1 MKSNVLK
8 DKSYLFAIR
17 IVKFYQYMKE
27 EKKEFIISK
36 QVVRSSTAIG
46 PLIEEAVQDE
56 SKPDFIHKLSI
67 ANKEANETRYW
78 IKLLRD
84 TGFIA
89 TNEAE
94 SLILDVEELIKLLVA
109 IIKSTKASI
118 NR

>member
-36 QVVRSSTAIG
+36 QVVRSGTAIG
-46 PLIEEAVQDE
+46 ALIKEAVQGE

>member
-36 QVVRSSTAIG
+36 QVVRSGTAIG
-46 PLIEEAVQDE
+46 ALIEEAVQGE

-67 ANKEANETRYW
+67 VN
-78 IKLLRD
+78 IK
-84 TGFIA
+84 
-89 TNEAE
+89 
-94 SLILDVEELIKLLVA
+94 KQMKHA
-109 IIKSTKASI
+109 IGSNYQEIQVSSQRMKP
-118 NR
+118 NP